1 MGIACAGNQTDT
13 RPAPAADRFCLT
25 GVTEYFTGSLR
36 LDIGHPD
43 HLGPPLGF
51 RKAAL
56 DGLFAACVQDVLRSL
71 DMSYFPV
78 DGLVSGIRSQRI
90 AALSRPTDAI
100 LRNAAVRPKLI
111 AIKPKSAVLSA
122 APIPDAVPMMPWAKL
137 K

>member
-1 MGIACAGNQTDT
+1 MMRRCAPLAFPRVPIA
-13 RPAPAADRFCLT
+13 P
-25 GVTEYFTGSLR
+25 
-36 LDIGHPD
+36 H
-43 HLGPPLGF
+43 
-51 RKAAL
+51 AL
-56 DGLFAACVQDVLRSL
+56 DLLRAHRERPCTPRRL
-71 DMSYFPV
+71 GYFPV

-90 AALSRPTDAI
+90 AAPSRPTDAI